1 MLWKLRSF
9 RSLELNVN
17 KRLFTMSWKPRL
29 GSLVKSFTEIWWYF
43 WLSERGHFP
52 PSKPS
57 VGLSTAKVLHFF
69 HSCKI
74 LHKKIAIHV
83 RKHKWQ
89 FRQNINK
96 THFFQIGGLREFSRS
111 SQGRRSV
118 KLSILWRNEKRR
130 NLKKT
135 HFCIKIALKS
145 KLSRDFVANV
155 HFLLYLCRQNAHTTL
170 HHIICLLC
178 AVYGQG
184 W

>member
-1 MLWKLRSF
+1 
-9 RSLELNVN
+9 
-17 KRLFTMSWKPRL
+17 MSAPL
-29 GSLVKSFTEIWWYF
+29 AADVQTSPAQVHG
-43 WLSERGHFP
+43 
-52 PSKPS
+52 
-57 VGLSTAKVLHFF
+57 AKVLHFF
-69 HSCKI
+69 HSCKV
-74 LHKKIAIHV
+74 LHKKIATCV

-111 SQGRRSV
+111 SQGCRSV
-118 KLSILWRNEKRR
+118 KLSILWRNKKRR

-155 HFLLYLCRQNAHTTL
+155 HFLLYLCRQNAHTTT

-184 W
+184 GERTHSPQRASYCQKNGTQHSH